1 MRLTPAK
8 TMLAAVVALVGTV
21 ALGAFLTGT
30 CLSRADPDHAA
41 RVATQSGTIV
51 YCGPRTGL
59 VIRACPFL
67 LAGSGLLFILGALW
81 LGWQERV
88 EPLAP
93 DDKRRAT
100 GSAGRQGPAQDLPQ
114 DP

>member
-1 MRLTPAK
+1 
-8 TMLAAVVALVGTV
+8 MLAAVVGLACTV

-30 CLSRADPDHAA
+30 CLTRAERDHAS
-41 RVATQSGTIV
+41 RVATQGGTLV

-88 EPLAP
+88 ETVTAQRQTSRHGISRYAGSDAGPT
-93 DDKRRAT
+93 T
-100 GSAGRQGPAQDLPQ
+100 GSLSA
-114 DP
+114 